1 MVVQGAEFTERQH
14 FPNAQL
20 RVAVGDDGGTKR
32 GLPSDFPNCL
42 IRVVGGVDGG

>member
-1 MVVQGAEFTERQH
+1 MVVDRSEASAERQH

-32 GLPSDFPNCL
+32 GLSSDYPNCL
-42 IRVVGGVDGG
+42 IRVVGGD